1 MMVLTVLRQARRG
14 LCVVAFAAVVTA
26 CSGPSKPV
34 PKELGANIGLIG
46 VKSAWT
52 AQVGPLDG
60 TAQAHVV
67 GARVLLAS
75 ANGTVTALQGETG
88 RVVWQLGV
96 GAPLVSGVGGDGQTF
111 AVVSEAGELIALSS
125 DKVLWRQR
133 MGALSLTTP
142 LVAGARVFTLS
153 ADRTVTAY
161 DAANGQRLWQ
171 MQRSSD
177 PLVLGQAGVLMAV
190 GDTLVVGVAGRLLG
204 LNPLNGAARWEV
216 PVAVSRGTNEVER
229 LVDLV
234 AGVSRMQS
242 NVCVRSYQAAVACV
256 DASKGALL
264 WNKAAAGMTG
274 LAGDAEYVFGTESDS
289 KLMAWS
295 RSSGERLWV
304 SETLRWRGLG
314 TPLVAGQT
322 LVVGDSSGLLHF
334 LARTDGAPM
343 DRASTD
349 GSSIVG
355 APVLVGKTLI
365 AVTQKGGVFAFRPE

>member
-1 MMVLTVLRQARRG
+1 MVLSVLRQVCRS
-14 LCVVAFAAVVTA
+14 LCVVAFAAAVAA

-52 AQVGPLDG
+52 AQVGPLDA
-60 TAQAHVV
+60 TTQAHVV
-67 GARVLLAS
+67 GAQVLLSS

-153 ADRTVTAY
+153 ADRTVTAF
-161 DAANGQRLWQ
+161 DAASGQRLWQ
-171 MQRSSD
+171 MQRTSD

-234 AGVSRMQS
+234 AGVSRLQS

-274 LAGDAEYVFGTESDS
+274 LAGDSEYVFGTEADS

-295 RSSGERLWV
+295 RSSGERVWV

-334 LARTDGAPM
+334 LSRTDGAPM

>member
-14 LCVVAFAAVVTA
+14 LCVVALAAVVAA

-34 PKELGANIGLIG
+34 PKELGANLGLIG

-67 GARVLLAS
+67 GAQVLLAS

-153 ADRTVTAY
+153 ADRTVTAF

-274 LAGDAEYVFGTESDS
+274 LAGDAEHVFGTEADS

-334 LARTDGAPM
+334 LSRTDGAPM

>member
-14 LCVVAFAAVVTA
+14 LCVVALAAVVAA

-34 PKELGANIGLIG
+34 PKELGANLGLIG

-67 GARVLLAS
+67 GAQVLLAS

-153 ADRTVTAY
+153 ADRTVTAF
-161 DAANGQRLWQ
+161 DAASGQRLWQ
-171 MQRSSD
+171 MQRTSD

-216 PVAVSRGTNEVER
+216 PIAVSRGTNEVER

-256 DASKGALL
+256 DASKGTLL
-264 WNKAAAGMTG
+264 WNKAAAGVTG

-289 KLMAWS
+289 KLMAWN

-334 LARTDGAPM
+334 LSRTDGAPM

>member
-1 MMVLTVLRQARRG
+1 MMVSTVLRQVSRG
-14 LCVVAFAAVVTA
+14 VCVATLAAVVAA

-34 PKELGANIGLIG
+34 PKDLGANIGLIG
-46 VKSAWT
+46 VKTAWT

-60 TAQAHVV
+60 GVQANVV
-67 GARVLLAS
+67 GAQVLLAS
-75 ANGTVTALQGETG
+75 ANGTVTALQGEAG
-88 RVVWQLGV
+88 RVAWQLDV

-111 AVVSEAGELIALSS
+111 AVVSESGELIALSS
-125 DKVLWRQR
+125 GKVLWRQR
-133 MGALSLTTP
+133 LGALSLTTP
-142 LVAGARVFTLS
+142 LVAGARIFTLS
-153 ADRTVTAY
+153 ADRTVTAF
-161 DAANGQRLWQ
+161 DAASGQRLWQ
-171 MQRSSD
+171 LQRSSD

-204 LNPLNGAARWEV
+204 LNPLNGSSRWEV

-234 AGVSRMQS
+234 AGVSRMQT

-256 DASKGALL
+256 DASKGAMV
-264 WNKAAAGMTG
+264 WNKAAAGTTG
-274 LAGDAEYVFGTESDS
+274 LAGDSEYVFGTEADS
-289 KLMAWS
+289 KLIAWN

-304 SETLRWRGLG
+304 SEALRWRGLG
-314 TPLVAGQT
+314 TPLIAGQT

-334 LARTDGAPM
+334 LSRTDGAPM

-349 GSSIVG
+349 GSAIVA

>member
-1 MMVLTVLRQARRG
+1 MKVLTVLRQAYRG
-14 LCVVAFAAVVTA
+14 LCVVALATVVAA

-34 PKELGANIGLIG
+34 PKDLGANIGLIG
-46 VKSAWT
+46 VKTAWT
-52 AQVGPLDG
+52 AQVGTLEAG
-60 TAQAHVV
+60 VQAHVV
-67 GARVLLAS
+67 GAQVLLAS

-88 RVVWQLGV
+88 RVAWQLDV

-111 AVVSEAGELIALSS
+111 AVVSESGELITLSS

-133 MGALSLTTP
+133 LGAVSLTTP
-142 LVAGARVFTLS
+142 LVAGARIFTLS
-153 ADRTVTAY
+153 ADRTVTAF
-161 DAANGQRLWQ
+161 DAASGQRLWQ
-171 MQRSSD
+171 LQRSSD

-204 LNPLNGAARWEV
+204 LNPLNGASRWEV

-234 AGVSRMQS
+234 AGVSRMQV

-256 DASKGALL
+256 DASKGAML

-274 LAGDAEYVFGTESDS
+274 LAGDAEYVFGTEADS
-289 KLMAWS
+289 KLMAWN

-304 SETLRWRGLG
+304 SEALRWRGLG

-334 LARTDGAPM
+334 LSRTDGAPM

-349 GSSIVG
+349 GSAIVG